1 MLRRSFVS
9 LLIMKLALQ
18 ASLMTSSRNIYEK
31 SGTLLEMHNFYQCR
45 ATQIKLFHHTS
56 HSSTRLDP
64 ILFTPRIYD
73 SSPRS
78 SHLHSLTSLFS
89 HVIPYPQFFA
99 NPYIHNFFNC
109 SEDLC
114 LICLY
119 PGWCCHTGHRSRR
132 RRPGIV
138 QQNRIINND
147 Q

>member
-1 MLRRSFVS
+1 MLRRSFVI

-18 ASLMTSSRNIYEK
+18 ASLMTSSRNMYEK
-31 SGTLLEMHNFYQCR
+31 STTLLEIHNFYQLR
-45 ATQIKLFHHTS
+45 ATQTKIFHHK
-56 HSSTRLDP
+56 STRLDP
-64 ILFTPRIYD
+64 NLFTPRIYD

-78 SHLHSLTSLFS
+78 SHPHSLTSLFS
-89 HVIPYPQFFA
+89 HVIPYPHFFA

-119 PGWCCHTGHRSRR
+119 SGWCCHTGHRSRR
-132 RRPGIV
+132 RRPGTV
-138 QQNRIINND
+138 EQNKIINND